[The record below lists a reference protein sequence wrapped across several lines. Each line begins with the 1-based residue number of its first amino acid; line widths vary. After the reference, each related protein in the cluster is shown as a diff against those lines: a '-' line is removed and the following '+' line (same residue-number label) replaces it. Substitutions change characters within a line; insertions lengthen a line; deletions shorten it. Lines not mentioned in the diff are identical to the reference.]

1 VSEPEEKPWS
11 APNWIRAQKS
21 DMQRLFSLF
30 YRHNIWGG
38 GSGAGSA
45 PANVR
50 PYMHFLQTFLH
61 EKKIQRV
68 LDLGCGDW
76 QFARYIDWTGID
88 YTGVDVVPS
97 VIEQDQKQFARDH
110 LCFVCADVTAYELPE
125 ADLVT
130 IKDVLQHWSNETVLK
145 FLPKLQKYRYVLFVN
160 GFQAENAD
168 CETGDTR
175 PLNLQA
181 PPFNLP
187 VNCVLSF
194 AAKKVYLMENH

>member
-1 VSEPEEKPWS
+1 MNEPEEKPWS
-11 APNWIRAQKS
+11 APDWLRAQHS
-21 DMQRLFSLF
+21 DMQSLFSL
-30 YRHNIWGG
+30 YYAKNSWGG

-45 PANVR
+45 PTNVR
-50 PYMHFLQTFLH
+50 PYMRFLQTFLH
-61 EKKIQRV
+61 EKNIQRV

-88 YTGVDVVPS
+88 YTGIDVVPS
-97 VIEQDQKQFARDH
+97 VIEQHQKQFARDH
-110 LCFVCADVTAYELPE
+110 LRFICADITAYELPD

-130 IKDVLQHWSNETVLK
+130 IKDVLQHWSNDTVLK

-160 GFQAENAD
+160 GFKAENAD

-187 VNCVLSF
+187 VDWVLSF
-194 AAKKVYLMENH
+194 ASKKVYLMENH